1 VKRDDVILLSTAD
14 WDNPFWTN
22 KQHVAVELARRGHRV
37 LYVDSIGLRQPAA
50 SAADMSR
57 LVKRFMK
64 GIRGARKV
72 REGLWVWSPLVIPF
86 QRYSAIRWLNRI
98 LLNGGL
104 QACLIL
110 LRFERAIAWTYN
122 PLTTR
127 FFDLSKYKKVIYHC
141 VDEIKAQPGIPAEIV
156 DVAERELTKSC
167 HICFVTSEHLLKT
180 RREWKTETYYFP
192 NVADYSHFSSAL
204 SDWLKVP
211 EDLQEI
217 PSPRIGFVGAISGYK
232 IDFEL
237 IKAVA
242 VAHPD
247 WSIVLIGKI
256 GEGDPG
262 TEVSLI
268 EELPN
273 VYLMGARPYEKLP
286 AYLKGLSV
294 ALLPNKINDYTRAM
308 FPMKFFEYIAA
319 GKPVVATDLNALS
332 AFSEACF
339 IARNHESFIQ
349 GVEEALSDSNE
360 MLAERL
366 ELARNHTYEHRTARM
381 MDLVNALGTLQ

>member
-1 VKRDDVILLSTAD
+1 MKHDDVILLSTAD

-50 SAADMSR
+50 SAADMKR
-57 LVKRFMK
+57 LATRFLK

-72 REGLWVWSPLVIPF
+72 REDLWVWSPLVIPF
-86 QRYSAIRWLNRI
+86 QRYSVIRWINRI

-104 QACLIL
+104 LVCLTL
-110 LRFERAIAWTYN
+110 LGLERSIAWTYN

-127 FFDLSKYKKVIYHC
+127 FFNLSKYKKVVYHC
-141 VDEIKAQPGIPAEIV
+141 VDEIKAQPGMPANVV

-167 HICFVTSEHLLKT
+167 DICFVTSEHLLKT
-180 RREWKTETYYFP
+180 RREWKAETYYFP
-192 NVADYSHFSSAL
+192 NVADYDHFSSAL
-204 SDWLKVP
+204 SDWLP
-211 EDLQEI
+211 IPDDLKEI
-217 PSPRIGFVGAISGYK
+217 PAPRIGFVGAISGYK
-232 IDFEL
+232 LDFEL

-242 VAHPD
+242 VARPD
-247 WSIVLIGKI
+247 WSIVLIGKV
-256 GEGDPG
+256 GEGDPD
-262 TEVSLI
+262 TEITSI
-268 EELPN
+268 EKLPN
-273 VYLMGARPYEKLP
+273 VYLMGARSYGKLP

-332 AFSEACF
+332 AFSEACC
-339 IARNHESFIQ
+339 IAQNHESFIQ
-349 GVEEALSDSNE
+349 GVEDALSDSKE

-366 ELARNHTYEHRTARM
+366 ELARNYTYEQRTARM
-381 MDLVNALGTLQ
+381 MDIVNDLGALQ